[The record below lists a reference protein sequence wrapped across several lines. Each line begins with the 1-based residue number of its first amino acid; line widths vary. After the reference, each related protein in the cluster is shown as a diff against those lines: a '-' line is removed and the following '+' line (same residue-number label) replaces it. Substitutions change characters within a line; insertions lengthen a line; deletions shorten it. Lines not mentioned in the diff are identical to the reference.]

1 MSQSKQ
7 TADQH
12 HGGILRSLLND
23 TSANTL
29 AISAA
34 AMVPLVAMVGGGID
48 ASRYYMAQ
56 SRLQAACDAGALAG
70 RRAMETTNFTSSQT
84 ENESDPSPKDI
95 ADNFFNENYPDGT
108 FGMENLSHAYT
119 SNEDGE
125 VTGVASGQMP
135 TTLMGMFGY
144 GDVDLSVTCSA
155 DVNIANTDIVF
166 VLDVTGSMQCSTD
179 PTASCS
185 QTFPGTGSTV
195 ASNSKLADL
204 QEAAKDFYDVVESA
218 SSSQAQIR
226 YGFVPYTSQVNIG
239 KLIYGVNPDYMA
251 SEANYQSR
259 LAQFDE
265 DWEEIDRTRDS
276 DYTNFGDEYYSY
288 FFTSAT
294 GNVSES
300 FCNSYTQ
307 SNINPVDWF
316 EVSGTTDYTNAT
328 EVSQVVNGNF
338 RTISYEGT
346 QVLQRRGEP
355 AYQYNSGANPR
366 CRVGYDV
373 YDRTAEVGLTVEE
386 ELTRTFTGYLYD
398 ERTIPLAGL
407 YDEDSSME
415 ADVGFQGGNKT
426 VTWNGCIEEVK
437 TDEGQTD
444 FTTVADTAYDLNI
457 NHIPTSDNETRWKPS
472 VPGLVYYRYDDGRSF
487 ESNNSRYW
495 ETSAMTTT
503 VEKFSASDWNNS
515 LYYTCPTEAQGLA
528 ELDKAGFDTYIDN
541 LRAWG
546 YTYLDTGMI
555 WGARMISPNGIFSAT
570 TTNSKNGAAISRHI
584 VFMTD
589 GTQSSRRAVY
599 GMYGIEW
606 WDRRIASD
614 GVEDTIETNHEARLL
629 AACRAA
635 RNQNI
640 SVWVVAFGTTLTTL
654 LEDCATPGRAYEASN
669 KAQLKEKFKEIAEKI
684 AELRLTK

>member
-7 TADQH
+7 TEGRTH
-12 HGGILRSLLND
+12 IGMFRSLLRD
-23 TSANTL
+23 TTANTL

-70 RRAMETTNFTSSQT
+70 RRAMETTNFTESQT
-84 ENESDPSPKDI
+84 ENQNDPTPQDI

-108 FGMENLSHAYT
+108 FGMENLTHSYSAD
-119 SNEDGE
+119 SGGE
-125 VTGVASGQMP
+125 VTGLASGNMP

-144 GDVDLSVTCSA
+144 DEVELSVTCSA

-166 VLDVTGSMQCSTD
+166 VLDVTGSMQC
-179 PTASCS
+179 PAGQSCS
-185 QTFPGTGSTV
+185 QSFPGPGSTV
-195 ASNSKLADL
+195 ASTSKLADL
-204 QEAAKDFYDVVESA
+204 QVAAKDFFDVVDSA
-218 SSSQAQIR
+218 SSAQAQIR

-239 KLIYGVNPDYMA
+239 KLIYAENPAYMA
-251 SEANYQSR
+251 SAGDYQSR

-265 DWEEIDRTRDS
+265 DWKEVDRTRDS
-276 DYTNFGDEYYSY
+276 NYTNLGEEEDPW
-288 FFTSAT
+288 FFTSAQ

-300 FCNSYTQ
+300 FCDSYTQ
-307 SNINPVDWF
+307 ANFSTIDTF
-316 EVSGTTDYTNAT
+316 EVNGSTDYANAT
-328 EVSQVVNGNF
+328 QVNQVVTGTY
-338 RTISYEGT
+338 RITTYEGT
-346 QVLQRRGEP
+346 QVTLRRAEP
-355 AYQYNSGANPR
+355 AYRYDSGSSPT

-373 YDRTAEVGLTVEE
+373 YDRTAEVGLTIEE
-386 ELTRTFTGYLYD
+386 EVERTFTGYLYD
-398 ERTIPLAGL
+398 ERNFPLTDL
-407 YDEDSSME
+407 YDDDSM
-415 ADVGFQGGNKT
+415 DTDLGTQGGNKT

-444 FTTVADTAYDLNI
+444 FTTVADTAYDLDI
-457 NHIPTSDNETRWKPS
+457 NHIPTSDNDTRWKPS
-472 VPGLVYYRYDDGRSF
+472 VPGLVFYRYDDGQSF
-487 ESNNSRYW
+487 SSNNSTYW
-495 ETSAMTTT
+495 ELNPMTTKT
-503 VEKFSASDWNNS
+503 EKFSASDWSNS
-515 LYYTCPTEAQGLA
+515 LYYTCPTEAQGLQ
-528 ELDKAGFDTYIDN
+528 ELDETQFDSYIDD

-555 WGARMISPNGIFSAT
+555 WGARMISPEGIFSS
-570 TTNSKNGAAISRHI
+570 TNTFSKNGAAISRHI

-606 WDRRIASD
+606 WDRRIATD
-614 GVEDTIETNHEARLL
+614 GVEETIETNHEARLL

-640 SVWVVAFGTTLTTL
+640 SVWVVAFGTTLTSL
-654 LEDCATPGRAYEASN
+654 LTDCATPGRAYQADNRE
-669 KAQLKEKFKEIAEKI
+669 QLKDRFSEIAEKI